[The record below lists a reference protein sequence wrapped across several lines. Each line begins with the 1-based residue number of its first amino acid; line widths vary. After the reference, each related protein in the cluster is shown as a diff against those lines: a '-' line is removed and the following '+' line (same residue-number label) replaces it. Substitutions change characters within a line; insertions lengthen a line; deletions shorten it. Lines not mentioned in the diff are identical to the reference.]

1 MLATVAISAQMA
13 YFAASLDEANIPL
26 HHYGFEL
33 MHDTAMPHS
42 PLSQML
48 GLFRLMRPKQWIKN
62 GFVLAPLVFSGA
74 FVDAGAVKRA
84 LLAVLLFCIAS
95 SATYII
101 NDIHDMERDRRHPKK
116 SKTRPLAA
124 GIVSVTAALMLLAGL
139 YAVLVWAWFV
149 APKVV
154 MVIAAYLLLNFA
166 YTFVLKHQ
174 PVVDIF
180 TIAIGFV
187 LRVYAG
193 AMALDVPVSSWMFIT
208 TLCLA
213 LYLAAVKRRQ
223 ELSQSG
229 AEGRKVLEKY
239 SVALVDRY
247 AEMSATGALL
257 FYSMFVMS
265 AKPELVITVPLV
277 LFGLFRYWFVV
288 EALDGG
294 ESPTDALLADWQLLL
309 TVVLWV
315 AVCIWTLRPLQG

>member
-1 MLATVAISAQMA
+1 MA
-13 YFAASLDEANIPL
+13 C
-26 HHYGFEL
+26 
-33 MHDTAMPHS
+33 S
-42 PLSQML
+42 PLTQIL
-48 GLFRLMRPKQWIKN
+48 GLIKLMRPKQWVKN
-62 GFVLAPLVFSGA
+62 LFVLAPLVFSGA
-74 FVDAGAVKRA
+74 FLNLVAVRHA
-84 LLAVLLFCIAS
+84 FLAVLLFCIAS
-95 SATYII
+95 SATYIV
-101 NDIHDMERDRRHPKK
+101 NDMHDIERDRRHPKK

-124 GIVSVTAALMLLAGL
+124 GIVSVPAALMMLVALC
-139 YAVLVWAWFV
+139 AVLVWGWFV

-154 MVIAAYLLLNFA
+154 LVIAAYLILNLA

-193 AMALDVPVSSWMFIT
+193 AMSLDVPVSSWMFIT

-229 AEGRKVLEKY
+229 TEGRKVLKKY
-239 SVALVDRY
+239 SVSLVDRY

-265 AKPELVITVPLV
+265 ANPELVFTVPMV

-288 EALDGG
+288 ETLDGG

-315 AVCIWTLRPLQG
+315 AACGWALWPVQG

>member
-1 MLATVAISAQMA
+1 MT
-13 YFAASLDEANIPL
+13 
-26 HHYGFEL
+26 
-33 MHDTAMPHS
+33 HS
-42 PLSQML
+42 PLAQML
-48 GLFRLMRPKQWIKN
+48 GLIKLMRPKQWVKN
-62 GFVLAPLVFSGA
+62 GFVLAPLLFSGA
-74 FVDAGAVKRA
+74 FLSAGAVSHA
-84 LLAVLLFCIAS
+84 LLAVLLFCVAS

-101 NDIHDMERDRRHPKK
+101 NDMHDIERDRRHPRK
-116 SKTRPLAA
+116 SKSRPLAA
-124 GIVSVTAALMLLAGL
+124 GIVSVPAALILLAAL
-139 YAVLVWAWFV
+139 YAVLVWGWFV
-149 APKVV
+149 APRVV
-154 MVIAAYLLLNFA
+154 MVIAAYLVLNLA

-174 PVVDIF
+174 PVIDIF

-229 AEGRKVLEKY
+229 TEGRKVLEKY

-265 AKPELVITVPLV
+265 ALPELVITVPLV

-288 EALDGG
+288 ESLDGG
-294 ESPTDALLADWQLLL
+294 ESPSDALFADWQLML

-315 AVCIWTLRPLQG
+315 AACGWALWPVKG